1 MDHEIY
7 KEQILDLFRNPL
19 NKGVL
24 ENFTHEATRRNP
36 VCGDEIKIQ
45 LRVEDNII
53 EDVKF
58 LGNGCAISQAST
70 SLITEKIK
78 GMNVEETLKLNKED
92 IFELLGIPI
101 SYMRLNCAILPLEVI
116 QEALRKKC

>member
-19 NKGVL
+19 NKGIL
-24 ENFTHEATRRNP
+24 ENFTHEAIRRNP
-36 VCGDEIKIQ
+36 ICGDEIKIQ
-45 LRVEDNII
+45 LKVEKEII
-53 EDVKF
+53 KDVKF
-58 LGNGCAISQAST
+58 SGIGCAISQASA

-78 GMNVEETLKLNKED
+78 RMNVEETLKLNKEE

>member
-19 NKGVL
+19 NKGIL
-24 ENFTHEATRRNP
+24 ENFTHEAIRRNP
-36 VCGDEIKIQ
+36 ICGDEIKIQ
-45 LRVEDNII
+45 LKVEEETI

-58 LGNGCAISQAST
+58 SGIGCAISQASA
-70 SLITEKIK
+70 SLITDKIK
-78 GMNVEETLKLNKED
+78 GMTIQETLNLNKED
-92 IFELLGIPI
+92 VFNLLQIPI